1 MHGHDGGN
9 DGHGG
14 GNDGH
19 GGGNDGGSDGDNAR
33 PIVLTIRV
41 LYSNTTVTI
50 TFYHP

>member
-19 GGGNDGGSDGDNAR
+19 GGGNDGGSDGDNTR